1 MALVTVVVEEMRFV
15 MRNIGDKLTEE
26 EIEEMLN
33 EADQDHDG
41 QISYDG
47 TYCRPRCEDQ

>member
-1 MALVTVVVEEMRFV
+1 MQ
-15 MRNIGDKLTEE
+15 NIGDKLNNE

-41 QISYDG
+41 HISYDG
-47 TYCRPRCEDQ
+47 KSYVEAFTWWTLQKE